1 MRVELFPGKH
11 LFVDEHRIETLTAAK
26 RVLNQPQK
34 RPQPVMQ
41 AERPWEQKGIHLGK
55 VLYDRDRQR
64 FRLWYTAQADTV
76 IGTRVL
82 VRDNPPKNVHESH
95 ICYAESADGI
105 HWERPALDIVER
117 ERYPGNNICLPSMRP
132 PGRTFLS
139 HLVDDPFADDPQ
151 QRFKMIY
158 LDQADE
164 SAVGGGLAPDQ
175 RLRLHAHSADGL
187 YWHSYPREEHHVAR
201 LFGVLA
207 YLDEVP
213 LWPD

>member
-1 MRVELFPGKH
+1 MSIALKRLP
-11 LFVDEHRIETLTAAK
+11 AAK

-34 RPQPVMQ
+34 QPVMQ
-41 AERPWEQKGIHLGK
+41 AERPWEQKGIPLDK

-82 VRDNPPKNVHESH
+82 VQDNPPRKVHESH
-95 ICYAESADGI
+95 ICYAESADGV

-117 ERYPGNNICLPSMRP
+117 ERYPGNNICMPSMRP

-164 SAVGGGLAPDQ
+164 GAVGGGLAPDQ
-175 RLRLHAHSADGL
+175 RLRWRGSGDVRSLIDKMVALQFSFLPGDKL
-187 YWHSYPREEHHVAR
+187 YSYTLRVES
-201 LFGVLA
+201 
-207 YLDEVP
+207 
-213 LWPD
+213 